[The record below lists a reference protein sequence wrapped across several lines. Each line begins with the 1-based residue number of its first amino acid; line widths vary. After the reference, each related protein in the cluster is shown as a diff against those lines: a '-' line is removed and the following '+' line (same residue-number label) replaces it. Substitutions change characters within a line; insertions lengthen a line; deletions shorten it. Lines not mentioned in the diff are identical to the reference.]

1 MIIKFLLFIMVI
13 ASSYLGVEFKLH
25 KALIDKCQ
33 SESELKDKTISELTD
48 KINQLNQNI
57 QSNQDNAQR
66 IIAITQK
73 SEDFK
78 ARIKVLEHQTPHSCV
93 LPSKNTDATNKDKEN
108 VENSFNIYN
117 DIIDNFNRVSSQ
129 TDSKPNS

>member
-48 KINQLNQNI
+48 K
-57 QSNQDNAQR
+57 
-66 IIAITQK
+66 
-73 SEDFK
+73 
-78 ARIKVLEHQTPHSCV
+78 
-93 LPSKNTDATNKDKEN
+93 
-108 VENSFNIYN
+108 Y
-117 DIIDNFNRVSSQ
+117 
-129 TDSKPNS
+129 